1 MNRLLFYIALFFLS
15 TQIGLS
21 EGIDSLKWIKMPVK
35 TYPDY
40 PVQIHDIDSSCFFR
54 HKITYKSYTSS
65 IPYVKSG
72 RTIKVRCKNKTYKF
86 KDSRSEGEQEY
97 FVEGSYN
104 NWIIIKAYLYY
115 NYEQFYFINVKSGEI
130 DSLAGEPL
138 FYDNKILCFEGDN
151 TDGTKM
157 MEVWQIMD
165 EKIFLIYS
173 ADLKRRRIYS
183 IDDYYLRN
191 DTVFLRTGERYLKL
205 YYGGPW
211 GDASTNQGF
220 QPFKYNSKEL
230 DRMHGLDWYD
240 YGARRY
246 DPAYCL
252 FTQMDPLAEKYPHLS
267 PYVYCAGNPVRYVDP
282 DGMRIVYGGMT
293 DEEELQW
300 KSYLD
305 NICKKS
311 DLFSTLFHQLEDSK
325 DNYVIRLADLS
336 ANKGSKNGFFEAND
350 AGGGTITFSNDL
362 DRRRDAVTLEEF
374 FHAYQ
379 HDNRDG
385 YGKGEFNREFEAKT
399 FVVTAALGEGVQM
412 MYGEYAGMNDI
423 IDPLE
428 KGYYKDNNFALSPGA
443 VTSVVFNSL
452 YKTIANKYG
461 MYNASRNRGRSSY
474 HKKTTVPPYSLIK
487 IILDTNNNWRH

>member
-1 MNRLLFYIALFFLS
+1 MAEFSI
-15 TQIGLS
+15 
-21 EGIDSLKWIKMPVK
+21 KW
-35 TYPDY
+35 
-40 PVQIHDIDSSCFFR
+40 
-54 HKITYKSYTSS
+54 
-65 IPYVKSG
+65 
-72 RTIKVRCKNKTYKF
+72 
-86 KDSRSEGEQEY
+86 
-97 FVEGSYN
+97 
-104 NWIIIKAYLYY
+104 
-115 NYEQFYFINVKSGEI
+115 
-130 DSLAGEPL
+130 
-138 FYDNKILCFEGDN
+138 
-151 TDGTKM
+151 
-157 MEVWQIMD
+157 
-165 EKIFLIYS
+165 
-173 ADLKRRRIYS
+173 
-183 IDDYYLRN
+183 
-191 DTVFLRTGERYLKL
+191 
-205 YYGGPW
+205 GG
-211 GDASTNQGF
+211 
-220 QPFKYNSKEL
+220 
-230 DRMHGLDWYD
+230 DWYD

-246 DPAYCL
+246 DPAYCM
-252 FTQMDPLAEKYPHLS
+252 FTQMDPLCEDTPHIN

-325 DNYVIRLADLS
+325 DNYYITLADLS
-336 ANKGSKNGFFEAND
+336 TNKGSKNGFFEANKD
-350 AGGGTITFSNDL
+350 GGGTITFSNDV
-362 DRRRDAVTLEEF
+362 DKRRDAVTLEEF

-428 KGYYKDNNFALSPGA
+428 KGYYKDNNFALSPVA